1 MAGNVVRQ
9 AGEQSSRLI
18 TKCTWHR
25 DKTVSWRLWGV
36 YQRAERMNIQ
46 RPQPLKG
53 EKNILR
59 FKSWRVGFKSA
70 SLGLCATG
78 SGLTTTSTTDT
89 GFIFFPPAEPRRLQT
104 NFIYAAHFTPE
115 GSTKGFTDDTDEKK
129 STTKIQKSRERNA
142 DRFKT
147 RRKTNKY
154 ISYQRKETDS
164 SLDLKAAQPH
174 RCAVFQIYTHFFAMI
189 RQMWLSNKQIRNI
202 MEAV

>member
-1 MAGNVVRQ
+1 MAGNVVRH

-46 RPQPLKG
+46 RLQPLKG

-59 FKSWRVGFKSA
+59 FKSWRVWFKSA

-89 GFIFFPPAEPRRLQT
+89 GFIFFLLP
-104 NFIYAAHFTPE
+104 
-115 GSTKGFTDDTDEKK
+115 
-129 STTKIQKSRERNA
+129 SRV
-142 DRFKT
+142 DFKPILFM
-147 RRKTNKY
+147 RH
-154 ISYQRKETDS
+154 ISH
-164 SLDLKAAQPH
+164 LKAAQ
-174 RCAVFQIYTHFFAMI
+174 RDLQTTQTKKKAQLKYKKAGREMQIEDKPTNTFHIKEKKRTLAWI
-189 RQMWLSNKQIRNI
+189 
-202 MEAV
+202 

>member
-25 DKTVSWRLWGV
+25 DKIVSWRLWGV

-46 RPQPLKG
+46 RLQPLKG

-59 FKSWRVGFKSA
+59 FKSWRVWFKSA

-89 GFIFFPPAEPRRLQT
+89 GFIFFLLL
-104 NFIYAAHFTPE
+104 
-115 GSTKGFTDDTDEKK
+115 
-129 STTKIQKSRERNA
+129 SRV
-142 DRFKT
+142 DFKPILFM
-147 RRKTNKY
+147 RH
-154 ISYQRKETDS
+154 ISH
-164 SLDLKAAQPH
+164 LKAAQRDLQTTQTKKKH
-174 RCAVFQIYTHFFAMI
+174 NKNLKKAGREMQIDLKQEDKPTNTFHI
-189 RQMWLSNKQIRNI
+189 REKKRTLAWI
-202 MEAV
+202 

>member
-46 RPQPLKG
+46 RLQPLKG

-59 FKSWRVGFKSA
+59 FKSWRVWFKSA

-89 GFIFFPPAEPRRLQT
+89 GFIFSSCWAASTSNQFYLCGTFHTWRQHKGIYRR
-104 NFIYAAHFTPE
+104 HRR
-115 GSTKGFTDDTDEKK
+115 KK
-129 STTKIQKSRERNA
+129 STTKIQKKAGREMQ
-142 DRFKT
+142 
-147 RRKTNKY
+147 
-154 ISYQRKETDS
+154 I
-164 SLDLKAAQPH
+164 DLKQEDKPTNTFH
-174 RCAVFQIYTHFFAMI
+174 IKE
-189 RQMWLSNKQIRNI
+189 NKRTLAWI
-202 MEAV
+202 